1 MYKNLCYNEDVYKVC
16 FRSQGGLTIRG
27 LANTPKLCTF
37 TSVPMLG
44 FLDIGGNDATTRAAL
59 DFAQDIVAYAN
70 YLVQGL
76 GVVNVVI
83 GQLLRRDPRKSPAGY
98 NDDRSAK
105 NKHTLTAVNFGAS
118 SYSFLET
125 QRILGRSVTPGA
137 PWGPPA
143 G

>member
-1 MYKNLCYNEDVYKVC
+1 MVW
-16 FRSQGGLTIRG
+16 LTRR
-27 LANTPKLCTF
+27 
-37 TSVPMLG
+37 
-44 FLDIGGNDATTRAAL
+44 NDATTRAAL
-59 DFAQDIVAYAN
+59 DIAQDIVAYSN

-98 NDDRSAK
+98 NDEVLK
-105 NKHTLTAVNFGAS
+105 INTLTAVNFGAS

-137 PWGPPA
+137 RWGPPA